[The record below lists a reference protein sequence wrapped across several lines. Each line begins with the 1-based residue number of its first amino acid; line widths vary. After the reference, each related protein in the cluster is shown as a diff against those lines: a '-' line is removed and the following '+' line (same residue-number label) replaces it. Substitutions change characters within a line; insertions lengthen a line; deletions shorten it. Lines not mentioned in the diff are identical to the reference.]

1 MRREW
6 IICIIVIFIVTVTN
20 IITQNYTNKSVEY
33 INDKL
38 GVLKEELMKET
49 VEKEKVEEQIED
61 ITKIWK
67 DKYEKLAYFIEHD
80 ELEKAETELTSLSAY
95 INIEEYQEGIPELEK
110 SIFVLNH
117 IKEKFKLNIKN
128 IF

>member
-1 MRREW
+1 MRKEW

-20 IITQNYTNKSVEY
+20 IITQNYTNKSVEH
-33 INDKL
+33 INDRL

-49 VEKEKVEEQIED
+49 VEKEKIEEQVED

-67 DKYEKLAYFIEHD
+67 NKYEKLAYFIEHD
-80 ELEKAETELTSLSAY
+80 ELEKVETELTALSAH
-95 INIEEYQEGIPELEK
+95 IDIEEYQEGIPEVEK
-110 SIFVLNH
+110 SIFILNH